1 MTDKPNRRRSP
12 RLPGY
17 DYGAVGAY
25 FVTVCVQDG
34 RCLFGNIVDGVM
46 RPNDAGRMAECC
58 WLDIPA
64 HFPRVEVDVFVVMPN
79 HVHGILCITEP
90 APETGAGA
98 ERPVKGRP
106 RGTSKTIGSVI
117 RGFKIGVTTW
127 MRQHAP
133 GLTVWQR
140 NYYEHVV
147 RNQEDLHR
155 IREYIVNNP
164 ARWAEDWEN
173 PARDTETPGIPD
185 YPRRRL

>member
-117 RGFKIGVTTW
+117 RGFKIGVTSW
-127 MRQHAP
+127 MRQHTP

-147 RNQEDLHR
+147 RNREDMER
-155 IREYIVNNP
+155 IREYIANNP
-164 ARWAEDWEN
+164 ARWALDREN
-173 PARDTETPGIPD
+173 PAYGRKTPHIMD
-185 YPRRRL
+185 NPRRGL

>member
-1 MTDKPNRRRSP
+1 
-12 RLPGY
+12 
-17 DYGAVGAY
+17 
-25 FVTVCVQDG
+25 
-34 RCLFGNIVDGVM
+34 M
-46 RPNDAGRMAECC
+46 RPNDAGRMAERC
-58 WLDIPA
+58 WLDIPT
-64 HFPRVEVDVFVVMPN
+64 HFPHVEVDVFVVMPN

-90 APETGAGA
+90 PPETGAGA

-127 MRQHAP
+127 IRQHEP

-147 RNQEDLHR
+147 RNPEDLHR

-164 ARWAEDWEN
+164 ARWAEDREN
-173 PARDTETPGIPD
+173 PACDKETPGIPD
-185 YPRRRL
+185 YPRRRF

>member
-1 MTDKPNRRRSP
+1 M
-12 RLPGY
+12 
-17 DYGAVGAY
+17 
-25 FVTVCVQDG
+25 
-34 RCLFGNIVDGVM
+34 
-46 RPNDAGRMAECC
+46 
-58 WLDIPA
+58 
-64 HFPRVEVDVFVVMPN
+64 
-79 HVHGILCITEP
+79 
-90 APETGAGA
+90 
-98 ERPVKGRP
+98 KGRP

-164 ARWAEDWEN
+164 ARWAEDREN